1 MQVRQVLIASLL
13 AVGAAG
19 AMSQEIDPGETLQAK
34 SLAARQDRAESS
46 VAATRAAVVAQTRE
60 ARAAS
65 PIAATEAVAS
75 LPGAA
80 APNISWAKWHV
91 SRPYGKSWLQGDRRH
106 APTIVVAEHG

>member
-13 AVGAAG
+13 AIGAAG

-34 SLAARQDRAESS
+34 SLASRQARAESS

-60 ARAAS
+60 AQVPSQITAVERA
-65 PIAATEAVAS
+65 EAV
-75 LPGAA
+75 PVAA

-91 SRPYGKSWLQGDRRH
+91 TRPYGKSWLSGDRRH
-106 APTIVVAEHG
+106 ARNVVVAEHG